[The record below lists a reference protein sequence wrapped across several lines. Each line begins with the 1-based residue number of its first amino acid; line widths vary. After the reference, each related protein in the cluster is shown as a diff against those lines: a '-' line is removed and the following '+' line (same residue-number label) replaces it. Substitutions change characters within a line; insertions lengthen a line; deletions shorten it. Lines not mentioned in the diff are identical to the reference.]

1 MNHITKIVRY
11 LVGTLFIFSGLVKAN
26 DPLGFSYKLQEY
38 FEEFE
43 KLKTVFAPLESFF
56 KFLYGLALEQAIFM
70 VILEIVLGVAIIAGY
85 RARLTSWLLLLLILF
100 FTLLTFASAQ
110 YEIVRTCG
118 CFGDAIPLTPW
129 QSFYKDIAL
138 LVLILFIFTQRK
150 KIESNQV
157 NYLDIIMGVICLGA
171 LGWLSFKLLDWK
183 FPFIFGLILIGGYIF
198 WAYVATKQNVAM
210 YNTIVGIIVSV
221 YFTLHC
227 YEHLPAKDFRA
238 YAVGKSI
245 PEQMK
250 GVPDKLIYHYILKNK
265 ATGEQKEFDAF
276 PPDYEKDYE
285 YLNFRTEIIE
295 KGVEPKITDFS
306 ISNHD
311 GDEYTDDFFIG
322 YHFLLIAYD
331 LEKASNNKQNEIN
344 AFAEKAK
351 ADGFNFAG
359 LTASS
364 DKAEKDFIAKYKPTY
379 DYWICDQVVL
389 KTIIRSNPG
398 LVLLKDGVV
407 LGQWH
412 NNDFPDYQKVKD
424 KFLK

>member
-1 MNHITKIVRY
+1 
-11 LVGTLFIFSGLVKAN
+11 
-26 DPLGFSYKLQEY
+26 
-38 FEEFE
+38 
-43 KLKTVFAPLESFF
+43 
-56 KFLYGLALEQAIFM
+56 
-70 VILEIVLGVAIIAGY
+70 
-85 RARLTSWLLLLLILF
+85 
-100 FTLLTFASAQ
+100 
-110 YEIVRTCG
+110 
-118 CFGDAIPLTPW
+118 
-129 QSFYKDIAL
+129 
-138 LVLILFIFTQRK
+138 
-150 KIESNQV
+150 
-157 NYLDIIMGVICLGA
+157 MGVICLGA